1 MIYVVQSGD
10 SLTSIAKRYGVSL
23 ERLRSDNGLLPE
35 QPLVPGQ
42 ALVVFIPKETYQV
55 RSGDTIYGIARQAGI
70 SARELIQRN
79 PSLAQGAPLTVGEHL
94 TLRPKEEPEGSL
106 MVNGYAYPHIEQRV
120 LRQAMPYLTDLS
132 LFSYGFREDGALV
145 PLANSRLLAEASL
158 FGAGAVLV
166 LTSVDESGTFSS
178 QRASHLFQDQRLQEV
193 VLDQLLQVMLEKGYL
208 GLDVDF

>member
-1 MIYVVQSGD
+1 MWLQSGD

-132 LFSYGFREDGALV
+132 LFSYGFRRMEHWFPWRTAACLRRPPCLGQGQ
-145 PLANSRLLAEASL
+145 
-158 FGAGAVLV
+158 FWFVLP
-166 LTSVDESGTFSS
+166 
-178 QRASHLFQDQRLQEV
+178 
-193 VLDQLLQVMLEKGYL
+193 
-208 GLDVDF
+208 

>member
-55 RSGDTIYGIARQAGI
+55 RSGDTIYGIARRAGI

-79 PSLAQGAPLTVGEHL
+79 PSLAQGAPLGGCPVW
-94 TLRPKEEPEGSL
+94 R
-106 MVNGYAYPHIEQRV
+106 I
-120 LRQAMPYLTDLS
+120 
-132 LFSYGFREDGALV
+132 
-145 PLANSRLLAEASL
+145 
-158 FGAGAVLV
+158 
-166 LTSVDESGTFSS
+166 SG
-178 QRASHLFQDQRLQEV
+178 R
-193 VLDQLLQVMLEKGYL
+193 
-208 GLDVDF
+208 